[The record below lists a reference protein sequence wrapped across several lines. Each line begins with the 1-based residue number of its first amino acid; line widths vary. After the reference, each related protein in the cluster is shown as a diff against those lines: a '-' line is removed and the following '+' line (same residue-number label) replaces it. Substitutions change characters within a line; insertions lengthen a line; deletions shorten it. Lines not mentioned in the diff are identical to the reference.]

1 MPNILLISV
10 TSLFVKGPKVP
21 AIGELS
27 KQHSRQQKRKEIY
40 AEFIILKNWNI
51 LLNNA
56 IVKLLLVLGL

>member
-1 MPNILLISV
+1 MLVLPSGVYDPCCDWQAHVPNILLISV

-40 AEFIILKNWNI
+40 AG
-51 LLNNA
+51 
-56 IVKLLLVLGL
+56 KLI